1 MENITVFDDLSANAI
16 QRPIATESS
25 KIDSSNSLGDQISSS
40 NTIATQNSNNNEVM
54 KETLPSTKSQEDQM
68 PVPNMDTLYPIF
80 WSLQNFFSTPTKLF
94 DPLNLTAFKNGLQ
107 LTLKKFKQVDKEL
120 ESNGSSRNPEENKRG
135 AKRKRGGFGEDLAA
149 SFNPKYLTSR
159 DLFELEVIKAG
170 CLPNKHLM
178 DTRLA
183 TSHFDDMY

>member
-1 MENITVFDDLSANAI
+1 MENITVFDDLSASAM
-16 QRPIATESS
+16 QGPRATEFN
-25 KIDSSNSLGDQISSS
+25 KTDSSNSLGDQISSS
-40 NTIATQNSNNNEVM
+40 NTIATQYSNNDEVM
-54 KETLPSTKSQEDQM
+54 KEALPSTKSQEDQI

-94 DPLNLTAFKNGLQ
+94 DPSNLTAFKNGLQ

-135 AKRKRGGFGEDLAA
+135 AKRKRGGSGEDLAA

-159 DLFELEVIKAG
+159 DLFELEVI
-170 CLPNKHLM
+170 
-178 DTRLA
+178 
-183 TSHFDDMY
+183 